1 MEQYLL
7 VRDTDGAILGEFD
20 SGGSALRMSELLGH
34 EEMRPLSNLSVGRVG
49 STAGEVVGTDSV
61 TRIRPA
67 GFPER
72 P

>member
-1 MEQYLL
+1 MDQYLL

-20 SGGSALRMSELLGH
+20 SGGSALRMLELLGR
-34 EEMRPLSNLSVGRVG
+34 EEMRPLSNLSVVRVG
-49 STAGEVVGTDSV
+49 STAGEVVGTDSA